1 MGYSRGGREGAAFSE
16 SVSCLSK
23 NAWEGGEGGEE
34 RMEGDGGEGRK

>member
-23 NAWEGGEGGEE
+23 NAWEGGEE